1 MIRLLFV
8 FVFILTWSTST
19 FGQFQ
24 VSENRRFITRDG
36 KPFFWLGDTAWEL
49 FHRLSKE
56 DATYYF
62 KKRSEQGFTVIQ
74 AVALAELDG
83 LQTPNANGDL
93 PLIDLDPTKP
103 NEKYFAHVDS
113 LINIAGKFGLTIA
126 LLPTWGD
133 KVDKSTWGKGPDIFN
148 VKNAN
153 TFGKWMGQ
161 RFEKKTNVIW
171 IMGGDR
177 NPKNAQQVEIWNALA
192 EGVTAGAGGPNKV
205 LMSFHPQPNAL
216 GSAEW
221 FHQSEWLDFNMFQN
235 GHCRDQ
241 EHYLKI
247 STLYNKAPFK
257 PIIDGE
263 PLYED
268 HPVCFNA
275 KDLGTSSAY
284 DIRKYAYLDLFAG
297 AFGHTYGC
305 HDVWQMYDSTRVG
318 INGPHFPWKIALD
331 LPGANQMKF
340 ARELMESKSM
350 FDRIPD
356 QSILIESDETPGER
370 IQATRGKD
378 YVFVYSCVGKRFR
391 LKMGQIPGEKSAFF
405 WVNPRTGEKSTKNNI
420 NNTGIQTF
428 TPPTKGYGLDWV
440 MVLESLPDPKPE
452 VKPEPAAI
460 EVKPSPEVKA
470 IPEAKPSSG
479 LNPNVAPTT
488 PSAGP
493 EVKVEPKPQATATT
507 PAQASPAPAPTST
520 PAGTIETKPLPKS
533 TLQANPATTPTVVPE
548 VKVELKPQASGTTP
562 LQASPTAT
570 PPPAGMIETK
580 PSSTSTLQTNPGPT
594 PTASTANT
602 ATGSNSPTAVN
613 AAQPKN

>member
-24 VSENRRFITRDG
+24 VSENRRFITREG

-93 PLIDLDPTKP
+93 PLVDLDPTKP

-113 LINIAGKFGLTIA
+113 LITIAGKFGLTIA

-133 KVDKSTWGKGPDIFN
+133 KVDKSTWGKGPEIFN
-148 VKNAN
+148 AKNAN
-153 TFGKWMGQ
+153 SYGKWIGQ
-161 RFEKKTNVIW
+161 RFEKKTNLIW

-177 NPKNAQQVEIWNALA
+177 NPKNTQQIEIWNALA
-192 EGVTAGAGGPNKV
+192 EGVSAGAGGPNKA

-221 FHQSEWLDFNMFQN
+221 FHQSDWLDFNMFQN

-247 STLYNKAPFK
+247 ATLYNKAPFK

-263 PLYED
+263 PMYED

-350 FDRIPD
+350 LDRIPD

-378 YVFVYSCVGKRFR
+378 YVFVYSCIGKRFR
-391 LKMGQIPGEKSAFF
+391 LKMAQIPGEKSAFF
-405 WVNPRTGEKSTKNNI
+405 WVNPRTGEKSSKNNI

-440 MVLESLPDPKPE
+440 MVLESIPDPKPE
-452 VKPEPAAI
+452 VKVEPSAT
-460 EVKPSPEVKA
+460 EVKPSLD
-470 IPEAKPSSG
+470 AKSP
-479 LNPNVAPTT
+479 AT
-488 PSAGP
+488 PLTPANAP
-493 EVKVEPKPQATATT
+493 EVKVDSKPQASSTSPLQTSPSTT
-507 PAQASPAPAPTST
+507 PA
-520 PAGTIETKPLPKS
+520 
-533 TLQANPATTPTVVPE
+533 VVPE
-548 VKVELKPQASGTTP
+548 VKPQASPTST
-562 LQASPTAT
+562 LQASPATA
-570 PPPAGMIETK
+570 
-580 PSSTSTLQTNPGPT
+580 
-594 PTASTANT
+594 PTAPTANT
-602 ATGSNSPTAVN
+602 AAGNSSATTGNATQPVN
-613 AAQPKN
+613 QAEVKTPN

>member
-113 LINIAGKFGLTIA
+113 LITIAGKFGLTIA

-133 KVDKSTWGKGPDIFN
+133 KVDKSTWGKGPEIFN
-148 VKNAN
+148 AKNAN
-153 TFGKWMGQ
+153 TYGKWIGQ
-161 RFEKKTNVIW
+161 RFEKKTNLIW

-177 NPKNAQQVEIWNALA
+177 NPKNAQQIEIWNALA

-241 EHYLKI
+241 EHYLKV

-263 PLYED
+263 PMYED

-305 HDVWQMYDSTRVG
+305 HDVWQMFDSTRV
-318 INGPHFPWKIALD
+318 
-331 LPGANQMKF
+331 
-340 ARELMESKSM
+340 
-350 FDRIPD
+350 
-356 QSILIESDETPGER
+356 
-370 IQATRGKD
+370 
-378 YVFVYSCVGKRFR
+378 
-391 LKMGQIPGEKSAFF
+391 
-405 WVNPRTGEKSTKNNI
+405 
-420 NNTGIQTF
+420 
-428 TPPTKGYGLDWV
+428 
-440 MVLESLPDPKPE
+440 
-452 VKPEPAAI
+452 
-460 EVKPSPEVKA
+460 
-470 IPEAKPSSG
+470 
-479 LNPNVAPTT
+479 
-488 PSAGP
+488 
-493 EVKVEPKPQATATT
+493 
-507 PAQASPAPAPTST
+507 
-520 PAGTIETKPLPKS
+520 
-533 TLQANPATTPTVVPE
+533 
-548 VKVELKPQASGTTP
+548 
-562 LQASPTAT
+562 
-570 PPPAGMIETK
+570 
-580 PSSTSTLQTNPGPT
+580 
-594 PTASTANT
+594 
-602 ATGSNSPTAVN
+602 
-613 AAQPKN
+613 

>member
-8 FVFILTWSTST
+8 FVFILTWSSST

-24 VSENRRFITRDG
+24 VSENHRFITKEG

-56 DATYYF
+56 DVTYYF

-113 LINIAGKFGLTIA
+113 LITIAGKFGLTIA
-126 LLPTWGD
+126 MLPTWGD
-133 KVDKSTWGKGPDIFN
+133 KVDKSTWGKGPEIFN
-148 VKNAN
+148 AKNAN
-153 TFGKWMGQ
+153 TYGKWIGQ
-161 RFEKKTNVIW
+161 RFEKKSNLIW

-177 NPKNAQQVEIWNALA
+177 NPKNAQQIEIWNALA
-192 EGVTAGAGGPNKV
+192 EGVSAGAGGPNKV

-221 FHQSEWLDFNMFQN
+221 FHQSDWLDFNMFQN

-241 EHYLKI
+241 EHYLKV

-263 PLYED
+263 PMYED

-305 HDVWQMYDSTRVG
+305 HDVWQMFDSTRVG

-350 FDRIPD
+350 LDRIPD

-378 YVFVYSCVGKRFR
+378 YVFVYSCIGKRFR
-391 LKMGQIPGEKSAFF
+391 LKMGQIPGEKSAYF

-440 MVLESLPDPKPE
+440 MVLESIPDPKPE
-452 VKPEPAAI
+452 VKVEPAA
-460 EVKPSPEVKA
+460 EVKPSLETKAPVTPLTPTNAPEVKA
-470 IPEAKPSSG
+470 ETKPQSSATSP
-479 LNPNVAPTT
+479 LQTSPPTT
-488 PSAGP
+488 PAVAPEVKPENKPQSSATSPLQTSPLTTPAVGP
-493 EVKVEPKPQATATT
+493 EVKPENKPQTSAT
-507 PAQASPAPAPTST
+507 
-520 PAGTIETKPLPKS
+520 S
-533 TLQANPATTPTVVPE
+533 TLQANPATTPTVPSVNT
-548 VKVELKPQASGTTP
+548 ASGNSSATT
-562 LQASPTAT
+562 
-570 PPPAGMIETK
+570 
-580 PSSTSTLQTNPGPT
+580 
-594 PTASTANT
+594 
-602 ATGSNSPTAVN
+602 VN
-613 AAQPKN
+613 AAQPVNKAEVKAPN

>member
-8 FVFILTWSTST
+8 FMFISLLSTPI

-24 VSENRRFITRDG
+24 VSENHRFITRDG

-74 AVALAELDG
+74 AVTLAELDG
-83 LQTPNANGDL
+83 LHTPNANGDL
-93 PLIDLDPTKP
+93 PLIDDDPTKP
-103 NEKYFAHVDS
+103 NEKYFAHVDT

-126 LLPTWGD
+126 MLPTWGD
-133 KVDKSTWGKGPDIFN
+133 KVDKSSWGKGPEIFN
-148 VKNAN
+148 AKNAN

-161 RFEKKTNVIW
+161 RFEKKTNLIW

-192 EGVTAGAGGPNKV
+192 EGVTAGAGGHNKV
-205 LMSFHPQPNAL
+205 LMRFHPQPNAL

-221 FHQSEWLDFNMFQN
+221 FHQSDWLDFNMFQN

-263 PLYED
+263 PMYED
-268 HPVCFNA
+268 HPVCFNE

-318 INGPHFPWKIALD
+318 VNGPHFPWKIALD

-340 ARELMESKSM
+340 ARELMESKPM
-350 FDRIPD
+350 LDRIPD

-378 YVFVYSCVGKRFR
+378 YIFVYSCVGKRFR
-391 LKMGQIPGEKSAFF
+391 LKMAQIPGEKSAFF

-440 MVLESLPDPKPE
+440 MVLESIPDPKPE
-452 VKPEPAAI
+452 VKVEPAA
-460 EVKPSPEVKA
+460 EAKAESKPQPGVANTLQSSPTTTPATEIKVETKPQTSATSPLQTSAPTTPAVIPEVKA
-470 IPEAKPSSG
+470 E
-479 LNPNVAPTT
+479 N
-488 PSAGP
+488 
-493 EVKVEPKPQATATT
+493 KPQA
-507 PAQASPAPAPTST
+507 SPTS
-520 PAGTIETKPLPKS
+520 S
-533 TLQANPATTPTVVPE
+533 LQANPA
-548 VKVELKPQASGTTP
+548 A
-562 LQASPTAT
+562 APTA
-570 PPPAGMIETK
+570 P
-580 PSSTSTLQTNPGPT
+580 
-594 PTASTANT
+594 TANT
-602 ATGSNSPTAVN
+602 AGGNSSATSVN
-613 AAQPKN
+613 VVQPVNKAEIKAPN

>member
-1 MIRLLFV
+1 
-8 FVFILTWSTST
+8 
-19 FGQFQ
+19 
-24 VSENRRFITRDG
+24 
-36 KPFFWLGDTAWEL
+36 
-49 FHRLSKE
+49 
-56 DATYYF
+56 
-62 KKRSEQGFTVIQ
+62 
-74 AVALAELDG
+74 
-83 LQTPNANGDL
+83 
-93 PLIDLDPTKP
+93 
-103 NEKYFAHVDS
+103 
-113 LINIAGKFGLTIA
+113 
-126 LLPTWGD
+126 
-133 KVDKSTWGKGPDIFN
+133 
-148 VKNAN
+148 
-153 TFGKWMGQ
+153 
-161 RFEKKTNVIW
+161 
-171 IMGGDR
+171 MGGDR
-177 NPKNAQQVEIWNALA
+177 NPKNAQQIEIWNALA
-192 EGVTAGAGGPNKV
+192 EGVSAGAGGPNKV

-221 FHQSEWLDFNMFQN
+221 FHQSDWLDFNMFQN

-241 EHYLKI
+241 EHYLKV

-263 PLYED
+263 PMYED

-350 FDRIPD
+350 LDRIPD

-405 WVNPRTGEKSTKNNI
+405 WVNPRTGEKSSKNNI

-440 MVLESLPDPKPE
+440 MVLESIPDPKPE
-452 VKPEPAAI
+452 VKPEPAAT
-460 EVKPSPEVKA
+460 EVKPILDAKA
-470 IPEAKPSSG
+470 PA
-479 LNPNVAPTT
+479 T
-488 PSAGP
+488 PLTPANAP
-493 EVKVEPKPQATATT
+493 EVKVDIKPQPSSTSPLQASPSTTPAAAVPEVKPQA
-507 PAQASPAPAPTST
+507 SPT
-520 PAGTIETKPLPKS
+520 S
-533 TLQANPATTPTVVPE
+533 TLQANPA
-548 VKVELKPQASGTTP
+548 A
-562 LQASPTAT
+562 APTA
-570 PPPAGMIETK
+570 P
-580 PSSTSTLQTNPGPT
+580 
-594 PTASTANT
+594 TANT
-602 ATGSNSPTAVN
+602 PAGNSSATTVNTTVN
-613 AAQPKN
+613 AVQPVNQAEVKAPN

>member
-1 MIRLLFV
+1 LQTKSIYMIRLLFV

-103 NEKYFAHVDS
+103 NEKYFAHVDT
-113 LINIAGKFGLTIA
+113 LITIAGKFGLTIA
-126 LLPTWGD
+126 MLPTWGD
-133 KVDKSTWGKGPDIFN
+133 KVDKSTWGKGPEIFN
-148 VKNAN
+148 AKNAN
-153 TFGKWMGQ
+153 TYGKWIGQ
-161 RFEKKTNVIW
+161 RFEKKTNLIW

-177 NPKNAQQVEIWNALA
+177 NPKNAQQIEIWNALA

-241 EHYLKI
+241 EHYLKV

-263 PLYED
+263 PMYED
-268 HPVCFNA
+268 HPVCFNV

-305 HDVWQMYDSTRVG
+305 HNVWQMYDSTRVG

-340 ARELMESKSM
+340 ARELMESKPM
-350 FDRIPD
+350 LDRIPD

-391 LKMGQIPGEKSAFF
+391 LKMGQIPGEKSAYF

-428 TPPTKGYGLDWV
+428 TPPSKGYGLDWV

-452 VKPEPAAI
+452 VKPEPAAA
-460 EVKPSPEVKA
+460 EVKPSQEAKTPATPLTPANAPEVKA
-470 IPEAKPSSG
+470 
-479 LNPNVAPTT
+479 
-488 PSAGP
+488 
-493 EVKVEPKPQATATT
+493 
-507 PAQASPAPAPTST
+507 
-520 PAGTIETKPLPKS
+520 ETKPQS
-533 TLQANPATTPTVVPE
+533 AA
-548 VKVELKPQASGTTP
+548 TTP
-562 LQASPTAT
+562 LQASPATTPSITA
-570 PPPAGMIETK
+570 AGTVDTR
-580 PSSTSTLQTNPGPT
+580 PSSTSTLQANPVS
-594 PTASTANT
+594 STT
-602 ATGSNSPTAVN
+602 SPTVNTPSGNSSATSVN
-613 AAQPKN
+613 APQPVNNTEVKAPN

>member
-1 MIRLLFV
+1 
-8 FVFILTWSTST
+8 
-19 FGQFQ
+19 
-24 VSENRRFITRDG
+24 
-36 KPFFWLGDTAWEL
+36 
-49 FHRLSKE
+49 
-56 DATYYF
+56 
-62 KKRSEQGFTVIQ
+62 
-74 AVALAELDG
+74 
-83 LQTPNANGDL
+83 
-93 PLIDLDPTKP
+93 
-103 NEKYFAHVDS
+103 
-113 LINIAGKFGLTIA
+113 
-126 LLPTWGD
+126 
-133 KVDKSTWGKGPDIFN
+133 
-148 VKNAN
+148 
-153 TFGKWMGQ
+153 
-161 RFEKKTNVIW
+161 
-171 IMGGDR
+171 
-177 NPKNAQQVEIWNALA
+177 
-192 EGVTAGAGGPNKV
+192 
-205 LMSFHPQPNAL
+205 MSFHPQPNAL

-241 EHYLKI
+241 EHYLKV

-263 PLYED
+263 PMYED

-350 FDRIPD
+350 LDRIPD

-470 IPEAKPSSG
+470 IPEAKPGSV
-479 LNPNVAPTT
+479 LNPTVAPTT
-488 PSAGP
+488 PSASP
-493 EVKVEPKPQATATT
+493 EVKVEPKPQASGTT
-507 PAQASPAPAPTST
+507 PAQVSPAPAPTST
-520 PAGTIETKPLPKS
+520 PAGTIETKPSSTS
-533 TLQANPATTPTVVPE
+533 TLQANPATTPAIAPE
-548 VKVELKPQASGTTP
+548 VKPQASP
-562 LQASPTAT
+562 
-570 PPPAGMIETK
+570 
-580 PSSTSTLQTNPGPT
+580 TSTLQTSSATAPMA
-594 PTASTANT
+594 PTANA
-602 ATGSNSPTAVN
+602 ATGNSSATT
-613 AAQPKN
+613 AQPNK

>member
-24 VSENRRFITRDG
+24 VSENRRFITREG

-113 LINIAGKFGLTIA
+113 LITIAGKFGLTIA

-133 KVDKSTWGKGPDIFN
+133 KVDKSTWGKGPEIFN
-148 VKNAN
+148 AKNAN
-153 TFGKWMGQ
+153 SYGKWIGQ
-161 RFEKKTNVIW
+161 RFEKKTNLIW

-177 NPKNAQQVEIWNALA
+177 NPKNAQQIEIWNALA
-192 EGVTAGAGGPNKV
+192 EGVSAGVGGPNKV

-221 FHQSEWLDFNMFQN
+221 FHQSDWLDFNMLGSAEWFHQSDWLDFNMFQN

-241 EHYLKI
+241 EHYLKV

-263 PLYED
+263 PMYED

-318 INGPHFPWKIALD
+318 INGPHFSWKIALD

-350 FDRIPD
+350 LDRIPD

-378 YVFVYSCVGKRFR
+378 YVFVYTCVGKRFR

-405 WVNPRTGEKSTKNNI
+405 WVNPRTGEKSSKNNI

-440 MVLESLPDPKPE
+440 MVLESIPDPKPE
-452 VKPEPAAI
+452 VKVEPAAT
-460 EVKPSPEVKA
+460 EVKPSL
-470 IPEAKPSSG
+470 EAK
-479 LNPNVAPTT
+479 APAT
-488 PSAGP
+488 PLTPANTP
-493 EVKVEPKPQATATT
+493 EVKVDSKP
-507 PAQASPAPAPTST
+507 
-520 PAGTIETKPLPKS
+520 
-533 TLQANPATTPTVVPE
+533 
-548 VKVELKPQASGTTP
+548 
-562 LQASPTAT
+562 
-570 PPPAGMIETK
+570 K
-580 PSSTSTLQTNPGPT
+580 PSSTSPLQTSAPTTPAAAVPEVKPQASPTSTLQASPATAPT
-594 PTASTANT
+594 TPTANT
-602 ATGSNSPTAVN
+602 AAGNSSATTGNAV
-613 AAQPKN
+613 QPVNQAEVKAPN

>member
-8 FVFILTWSTST
+8 VILITSLSTRI

-24 VSENRRFITRDG
+24 VSESHRFITRDG

-74 AVALAELDG
+74 AVVLSELDG
-83 LQTPNANGDL
+83 LHTPNANGDL
-93 PLIDLDPTKP
+93 PLIDDDPTKP
-103 NEKYFAHVDS
+103 NEKYFAHVDT

-133 KVDKSTWGKGPDIFN
+133 KVDKSTWGAGPEIFN
-148 VKNAN
+148 TKNAN
-153 TFGKWMGQ
+153 TFGKWIGQ

-192 EGVTAGAGGPNKV
+192 EGVTTGAGGPNKV

-221 FHQSEWLDFNMFQN
+221 FHQSDWLDFNMFQN

-263 PLYED
+263 PMYED

-275 KDLGTSSAY
+275 KDLGTSSAS

-318 INGPHFPWKIALD
+318 INGPHFSWKIALD

-340 ARELMESKSM
+340 ARELMESKSIL
-350 FDRIPD
+350 DRIPD

-378 YVFVYSCVGKRFR
+378 YVFVYSCIGKRFR
-391 LKMGQIPGEKSAFF
+391 LKMAQIPGEKSTYF
-405 WVNPRTGEKSTKNNI
+405 WVNPRTGEKSNKSSV

-440 MVLESLPDPKPE
+440 MVLESIPDPKPE
-452 VKPEPAAI
+452 VKVEPAA
-460 EVKPSPEVKA
+460 EVKTESKPQTPVTSPLQTSPTTPAAEVKA
-470 IPEAKPSSG
+470 E
-479 LNPNVAPTT
+479 T
-488 PSAGP
+488 
-493 EVKVEPKPQATATT
+493 KPQVT
-507 PAQASPAPAPTST
+507 PTSTLQASPATAPTA
-520 PAGTIETKPLPKS
+520 PIP
-533 TLQANPATTPTVVPE
+533 N
-548 VKVELKPQASGTTP
+548 
-562 LQASPTAT
+562 
-570 PPPAGMIETK
+570 
-580 PSSTSTLQTNPGPT
+580 SSVRN
-594 PTASTANT
+594 
-602 ATGSNSPTAVN
+602 NSPTTVN
-613 AAQPKN
+613 ATQPVNKE

>member
-1 MIRLLFV
+1 LQTKSIYMIRLLFV
-8 FVFILTWSTST
+8 FMFISLLSTPI

-24 VSENRRFITRDG
+24 VSENHRFITRDG

-74 AVALAELDG
+74 AVTLAELDG
-83 LQTPNANGDL
+83 LHTPNANGDL
-93 PLIDLDPTKP
+93 PLIDDDPTKP
-103 NEKYFAHVDS
+103 NEKYFAHVDT

-126 LLPTWGD
+126 MLPTWGD
-133 KVDKSTWGKGPDIFN
+133 KVDKSSWGKGPEIFN
-148 VKNAN
+148 AKNAN

-161 RFEKKTNVIW
+161 RFEKKTNLIW

-221 FHQSEWLDFNMFQN
+221 FHQSDWLDFNMFQN

-263 PLYED
+263 PMYED
-268 HPVCFNA
+268 HPVCFNE

-318 INGPHFPWKIALD
+318 VNGPHFPWKIALD

-340 ARELMESKSM
+340 ARELMESKPM
-350 FDRIPD
+350 LDRIPD

-378 YVFVYSCVGKRFR
+378 YIFVYSCVGKRFR
-391 LKMGQIPGEKSAFF
+391 LKMAQIPGEKSAFF

-440 MVLESLPDPKPE
+440 MVLESIPDPKPE
-452 VKPEPAAI
+452 VKVEPAA
-460 EVKPSPEVKA
+460 EAKAETKPQTPVTSPLQSSPTTTPATEIKVETKPQTSATSPLQTSAPTTPAVIPEVKA
-470 IPEAKPSSG
+470 E
-479 LNPNVAPTT
+479 N
-488 PSAGP
+488 
-493 EVKVEPKPQATATT
+493 KPQA
-507 PAQASPAPAPTST
+507 SPTS
-520 PAGTIETKPLPKS
+520 S
-533 TLQANPATTPTVVPE
+533 LQANPAT
-548 VKVELKPQASGTTP
+548 A
-562 LQASPTAT
+562 PTA
-570 PPPAGMIETK
+570 P
-580 PSSTSTLQTNPGPT
+580 
-594 PTASTANT
+594 TANT
-602 ATGSNSPTAVN
+602 AGGNSSATSVN
-613 AAQPKN
+613 VVQPVNKAEIKAPN

>member
-1 MIRLLFV
+1 MQTKSIYMIRLLFV
-8 FVFILTWSTST
+8 FAFILTWSTST

-113 LINIAGKFGLTIA
+113 LITIAGKFGLTIA

-133 KVDKSTWGKGPDIFN
+133 KVDKSTWGKGPEIFN
-148 VKNAN
+148 AKNAN
-153 TFGKWMGQ
+153 TYGKWIGQ
-161 RFEKKTNVIW
+161 RFEKKTNLIW

-177 NPKNAQQVEIWNALA
+177 NPKNAQQIEIWNALA
-192 EGVTAGAGGPNKV
+192 EGVSAGAGGPNKV

-241 EHYLKI
+241 EHYLKV

-263 PLYED
+263 PMYED

-350 FDRIPD
+350 LDRIPD

-378 YVFVYSCVGKRFR
+378 YVFVYSCIGKRFR

-405 WVNPRTGEKSTKNNI
+405 WFNPRTGEKSAKNNV

-428 TPPTKGYGLDWV
+428 TPPSKGYGLDWV

-452 VKPEPAAI
+452 VKPEPAAT

-470 IPEAKPSSG
+470 
-479 LNPNVAPTT
+479 PTT
-488 PSAGP
+488 PLTPANAP
-493 EVKVEPKPQATATT
+493 EVKVDIKPQAPAATT
-507 PAQASPAPAPTST
+507 PLQAS
-520 PAGTIETKPLPKS
+520 
-533 TLQANPATTPTVVPE
+533 PATTPTVVPE
-548 VKVELKPQASGTTP
+548 VKPQVSPTST
-562 LQASPTAT
+562 LQASPVTA
-570 PPPAGMIETK
+570 
-580 PSSTSTLQTNPGPT
+580 
-594 PTASTANT
+594 PTAPTANT
-602 ATGSNSPTAVN
+602 ATVNSSATT
-613 AAQPKN
+613 AQPNK

>member
-24 VSENRRFITRDG
+24 VSENRRFITREG

-113 LINIAGKFGLTIA
+113 LITIAGKFGLTIA
-126 LLPTWGD
+126 MLPTWGD
-133 KVDKSTWGKGPDIFN
+133 KVDKSTWGKGPEIFN
-148 VKNAN
+148 AKNAN
-153 TFGKWMGQ
+153 SYGKWIGQ
-161 RFEKKTNVIW
+161 RFEKKTNLIW

-177 NPKNAQQVEIWNALA
+177 NPKNAQQIEIWNALA
-192 EGVTAGAGGPNKV
+192 EGVSAGAGGPNKV

-221 FHQSEWLDFNMFQN
+221 FHQSDWLDFNMFQN

-241 EHYLKI
+241 EHYLKV

-263 PLYED
+263 PMYED

-318 INGPHFPWKIALD
+318 INGPHFSWKIALD

-350 FDRIPD
+350 LDRIPD

-378 YVFVYSCVGKRFR
+378 YVFVYSCIGKRFR
-391 LKMGQIPGEKSAFF
+391 LKMSQIPGEKSVFF
-405 WVNPRTGEKSTKNNI
+405 WVNPRTGEKSSKNNI

-440 MVLESLPDPKPE
+440 MVLEAVPDPKPE
-452 VKPEPAAI
+452 VKPEPAAAT
-460 EVKPSPEVKA
+460 EVKPSLDAKA
-470 IPEAKPSSG
+470 PA
-479 LNPNVAPTT
+479 T
-488 PSAGP
+488 PLTPANAP
-493 EVKVEPKPQATATT
+493 EVKVDSKPQPSATSPLQTSAPTTT
-507 PAQASPAPAPTST
+507 PA
-520 PAGTIETKPLPKS
+520 
-533 TLQANPATTPTVVPE
+533 VVPE
-548 VKVELKPQASGTTP
+548 VKVDIKPQPSSTSPLQTSAPTTTPAVVPEVKPQASPTST
-562 LQASPTAT
+562 LQASPATA
-570 PPPAGMIETK
+570 
-580 PSSTSTLQTNPGPT
+580 
-594 PTASTANT
+594 PTAPTANT
-602 ATGSNSPTAVN
+602 AAGNSSATTVN
-613 AAQPKN
+613 AVQPVNQAEVKAPN

>member
-24 VSENRRFITRDG
+24 VSENRRFITREG

-62 KKRSEQGFTVIQ
+62 KKRSEQGFSVIQ
-74 AVALAELDG
+74 AVAFAELDG

-113 LINIAGKFGLTIA
+113 LITIAGKFGLTIA

-133 KVDKSTWGKGPDIFN
+133 KVDKSTWGKGPEIFN
-148 VKNAN
+148 AKNAN
-153 TFGKWMGQ
+153 FYGKWIGQ
-161 RFEKKTNVIW
+161 RFEKKTNLIW

-177 NPKNAQQVEIWNALA
+177 NPKNAQQIEIWNALA
-192 EGVTAGAGGPNKV
+192 EGVSAGAGGPNKV

-221 FHQSEWLDFNMFQN
+221 FHQSDWLDFNMFQN

-247 STLYNKAPFK
+247 ATLYNKAPFK

-263 PLYED
+263 PMYED

-305 HDVWQMYDSTRVG
+305 HDVWQMHDSTRVG

-350 FDRIPD
+350 LDRIPD

-378 YVFVYSCVGKRFR
+378 YVFVYSCIGKRFR
-391 LKMGQIPGEKSAFF
+391 LKMGQIPGEKSAYF
-405 WVNPRTGEKSTKNNI
+405 WVNPRTGEKSSKNNI

-440 MVLESLPDPKPE
+440 MVLESIPDPKPE
-452 VKPEPAAI
+452 VKVEPAAT
-460 EVKPSPEVKA
+460 EVKPSL
-470 IPEAKPSSG
+470 EAK
-479 LNPNVAPTT
+479 APAT
-488 PSAGP
+488 PLTPANTP
-493 EVKVEPKPQATATT
+493 EVKVDSKPQPSSTSPLQTSAPTTTPAAVPEVKPQASPTSTL
-507 PAQASPAPAPTST
+507 QASPATAPTA
-520 PAGTIETKPLPKS
+520 P
-533 TLQANPATTPTVVPE
+533 
-548 VKVELKPQASGTTP
+548 
-562 LQASPTAT
+562 
-570 PPPAGMIETK
+570 
-580 PSSTSTLQTNPGPT
+580 
-594 PTASTANT
+594 TANT
-602 ATGSNSPTAVN
+602 AVGNSSATTGNAV
-613 AAQPKN
+613 QPVNQAEVKAPN

>member
-1 MIRLLFV
+1 MQTKSIYMIRLLFV

-103 NEKYFAHVDS
+103 NEKYFAHVDT

-133 KVDKSTWGKGPDIFN
+133 KVDKSTWGKGPEIFN
-148 VKNAN
+148 AKNAN
-153 TFGKWMGQ
+153 TYGKWIGQ
-161 RFEKKTNVIW
+161 RFEKKTNLIW

-177 NPKNAQQVEIWNALA
+177 NPKNAQQIEIWNALA

-241 EHYLKI
+241 EHYLKV

-263 PLYED
+263 PMYED

-350 FDRIPD
+350 LDRIPD

-391 LKMGQIPGEKSAFF
+391 LKMGQIPGEKSAYF

-428 TPPTKGYGLDWV
+428 TPPSKGYGLDWV

-452 VKPEPAAI
+452 VKPEPAAA
-460 EVKPSPEVKA
+460 EVKPSQEAKTPATPLTPANAPEVKA
-470 IPEAKPSSG
+470 
-479 LNPNVAPTT
+479 
-488 PSAGP
+488 
-493 EVKVEPKPQATATT
+493 
-507 PAQASPAPAPTST
+507 
-520 PAGTIETKPLPKS
+520 ETKPQS
-533 TLQANPATTPTVVPE
+533 AA
-548 VKVELKPQASGTTP
+548 TTP
-562 LQASPTAT
+562 LQASPATIPSNTAAGT
-570 PPPAGMIETK
+570 VDIRPA
-580 PSSTSTLQTNPGPT
+580 STSTLQANPVS
-594 PTASTANT
+594 STT
-602 ATGSNSPTAVN
+602 SPTVNTPSGNSSATSVN
-613 AAQPKN
+613 APQPVNNTEVKAPN

>member
-1 MIRLLFV
+1 MQTKSIYMIRLFVV

-19 FGQFQ
+19 FGHFQ

-56 DATYYF
+56 DATHYF

-103 NEKYFAHVDS
+103 NEKYFAHVDT
-113 LINIAGKFGLTIA
+113 LITIAGKFGLTIA
-126 LLPTWGD
+126 MLPTWGD
-133 KVDKSTWGKGPDIFN
+133 KVDKSTWGIGPEIFN
-148 VKNAN
+148 AKNAN
-153 TFGKWMGQ
+153 TYGKWIGQ
-161 RFEKKTNVIW
+161 RFEKKTNLIW

-241 EHYLKI
+241 EHYLKV

-263 PLYED
+263 PMYED

-305 HDVWQMYDSTRVG
+305 HDVWQMFDSTRVG

-340 ARELMESKSM
+340 VRELMESKSM
-350 FDRIPD
+350 LDRIPD

-391 LKMGQIPGEKSAFF
+391 LKMGQIPGEKSTYF

-428 TPPTKGYGLDWV
+428 TPPSKGYGLDWV

-452 VKPEPAAI
+452 VKSEPAAAEGKPSQ
-460 EVKPSPEVKA
+460 EVKTPATPLTPANAPEVKA
-470 IPEAKPSSG
+470 
-479 LNPNVAPTT
+479 
-488 PSAGP
+488 
-493 EVKVEPKPQATATT
+493 
-507 PAQASPAPAPTST
+507 
-520 PAGTIETKPLPKS
+520 ETKPQS
-533 TLQANPATTPTVVPE
+533 AA
-548 VKVELKPQASGTTP
+548 TTP
-562 LQASPTAT
+562 LQASPATAPSIT
-570 PPPAGMIETK
+570 PAGTVDTR
-580 PSSTSTLQTNPGPT
+580 PSSTSTLQANPVS
-594 PTASTANT
+594 STT
-602 ATGSNSPTAVN
+602 SPTVNTPSGNSSATSVN
-613 AAQPKN
+613 APQPVNNTEVKAPN

>member
-8 FVFILTWSTST
+8 FVFILTWSSST

-24 VSENRRFITRDG
+24 VSENHRFITKEG

-113 LINIAGKFGLTIA
+113 LITIAGKFGLTIA
-126 LLPTWGD
+126 MLPTWGD
-133 KVDKSTWGKGPDIFN
+133 KVDKSTWGKGPEIFN
-148 VKNAN
+148 AKNAN
-153 TFGKWMGQ
+153 TYGKWIGQ
-161 RFEKKTNVIW
+161 RFEKKSNLIW

-177 NPKNAQQVEIWNALA
+177 NPKNAQQIEIWNALA
-192 EGVTAGAGGPNKV
+192 EGVSAGAGGPNKV

-221 FHQSEWLDFNMFQN
+221 FHQSDWLDFNMFQN

-241 EHYLKI
+241 EHYLKV

-263 PLYED
+263 PMYED

-305 HDVWQMYDSTRVG
+305 HDVWQMFDSTRVG

-350 FDRIPD
+350 LDRIPD

-378 YVFVYSCVGKRFR
+378 YVFVYSCIGKRFR
-391 LKMGQIPGEKSAFF
+391 LKMGQIPGEKSAYF

-440 MVLESLPDPKPE
+440 MVLESIPDPKPE
-452 VKPEPAAI
+452 VKVEPAA
-460 EVKPSPEVKA
+460 EVKPSLETKAPVTPLTPTNAPEVKA
-470 IPEAKPSSG
+470 ETKPQSSATSP
-479 LNPNVAPTT
+479 LQTSPPTT
-488 PSAGP
+488 PAVAPEVKPENKPQSSATSPLQTSPLTTPAVGP
-493 EVKVEPKPQATATT
+493 EVKPENKPQTSAT
-507 PAQASPAPAPTST
+507 
-520 PAGTIETKPLPKS
+520 S
-533 TLQANPATTPTVVPE
+533 TLQANPATTPTVPSVNT
-548 VKVELKPQASGTTP
+548 ASGNSSATT
-562 LQASPTAT
+562 
-570 PPPAGMIETK
+570 
-580 PSSTSTLQTNPGPT
+580 
-594 PTASTANT
+594 
-602 ATGSNSPTAVN
+602 VN
-613 AAQPKN
+613 AAQPVNKAEVKAPN

>member
-1 MIRLLFV
+1 MQTKSIYMIRLLFV

-103 NEKYFAHVDS
+103 NEKYFAHIDT

-126 LLPTWGD
+126 MLPTWGD
-133 KVDKSTWGKGPDIFN
+133 KVDKSTWGKGPEIFN
-148 VKNAN
+148 AKNAN
-153 TFGKWMGQ
+153 TYGKWIGQ
-161 RFEKKTNVIW
+161 RFEKKTNLIW

-241 EHYLKI
+241 EHYLKV

-263 PLYED
+263 PMYED

-350 FDRIPD
+350 LDRIPD

-391 LKMGQIPGEKSAFF
+391 LKMGQIPGEKSTYF

-428 TPPTKGYGLDWV
+428 TPPSKGYGLDWV

-452 VKPEPAAI
+452 VKPEPAAA
-460 EVKPSPEVKA
+460 EVKPSQEAKTPATPLAPANAPEVKA
-470 IPEAKPSSG
+470 ETKPQS
-479 LNPNVAPTT
+479 AATT
-488 PSAGP
+488 PS
-493 EVKVEPKPQATATT
+493 
-507 PAQASPAPAPTST
+507 QASPAITPSNT
-520 PAGTIETKPLPKS
+520 PAGTVDTR
-533 TLQANPATTPTVVPE
+533 
-548 VKVELKPQASGTTP
+548 
-562 LQASPTAT
+562 
-570 PPPAGMIETK
+570 
-580 PSSTSTLQTNPGPT
+580 PSSTSTLQANPVS
-594 PTASTANT
+594 STT
-602 ATGSNSPTAVN
+602 SPTVNTPSGNSSATSVN
-613 AAQPKN
+613 APQPVNNSEVKAPN

>member
-93 PLIDLDPTKP
+93 PLIDSDPTKP

-133 KVDKSTWGKGPDIFN
+133 KVDKSTWGKGPEIFN
-148 VKNAN
+148 AKNAN
-153 TFGKWMGQ
+153 TYGKWIGQ
-161 RFEKKTNVIW
+161 RFEKKTNLIW

-221 FHQSEWLDFNMFQN
+221 FHQSEWLDFSMFQN

-241 EHYLKI
+241 EHYLKV

-263 PLYED
+263 PMYED

-318 INGPHFPWKIALD
+318 INGPHFSWKIALD

-350 FDRIPD
+350 LDRIPD

-452 VKPEPAAI
+452 VKPEPTAV

-470 IPEAKPSSG
+470 IPEAKPGSV

-488 PSAGP
+488 PSASP
-493 EVKVEPKPQATATT
+493 EGKVEPKPQASGTT

-520 PAGTIETKPLPKS
+520 PAGTIETKP
-533 TLQANPATTPTVVPE
+533 
-548 VKVELKPQASGTTP
+548 
-562 LQASPTAT
+562 
-570 PPPAGMIETK
+570 
-580 PSSTSTLQTNPGPT
+580 SSTSTLQASPATTT
-594 PTASTANT
+594 PTVAPEVKPQASPTSTLQTSSATAPMAPTANV
-602 ATGSNSPTAVN
+602 ATGNSSATT
-613 AAQPKN
+613 AQPKN

>member
-8 FVFILTWSTST
+8 SVFIFFISNNI

-24 VSENRRFITRDG
+24 VSENRRFITREG
-36 KPFFWLGDTAWEL
+36 KPFFWLGYTAWEL

-133 KVDKSTWGKGPDIFN
+133 KVDKSSWGTGPEIFN
-148 VKNAN
+148 AKNAN
-153 TFGKWMGQ
+153 AYGKWMGQ
-161 RFEKKTNVIW
+161 RFEKKTNLIW

-241 EHYLKI
+241 EHYLKV

-263 PLYED
+263 PMYED

-305 HDVWQMYDSTRVG
+305 HDVWQMFDSTRLG
-318 INGPHFPWKIALD
+318 INGPHFSWKIALD

-350 FDRIPD
+350 LDRIPD

-405 WVNPRTGEKSTKNNI
+405 WVNPRTGDKSTKNNI

-428 TPPTKGYGLDWV
+428 TPPTKG
-440 MVLESLPDPKPE
+440 
-452 VKPEPAAI
+452 
-460 EVKPSPEVKA
+460 
-470 IPEAKPSSG
+470 
-479 LNPNVAPTT
+479 
-488 PSAGP
+488 
-493 EVKVEPKPQATATT
+493 
-507 PAQASPAPAPTST
+507 
-520 PAGTIETKPLPKS
+520 
-533 TLQANPATTPTVVPE
+533 
-548 VKVELKPQASGTTP
+548 
-562 LQASPTAT
+562 
-570 PPPAGMIETK
+570 
-580 PSSTSTLQTNPGPT
+580 
-594 PTASTANT
+594 
-602 ATGSNSPTAVN
+602 
-613 AAQPKN
+613 

>member
-1 MIRLLFV
+1 MQTKSIYMIRLLFV
-8 FVFILTWSTST
+8 FAFILTWSTST

-93 PLIDLDPTKP
+93 PLFDLDPTKP

-113 LINIAGKFGLTIA
+113 LITIAGKFGLTIA

-133 KVDKSTWGKGPDIFN
+133 KVDKSTWGKGPEIFN
-148 VKNAN
+148 AKNAN
-153 TFGKWMGQ
+153 TYGKWIGQ
-161 RFEKKTNVIW
+161 RFEKKTNLIW

-177 NPKNAQQVEIWNALA
+177 NPKNAQQIEIWNALA
-192 EGVTAGAGGPNKV
+192 EGVSAGAGGPNKV

-241 EHYLKI
+241 EHYLKV

-263 PLYED
+263 PMYED

-297 AFGHTYGC
+297 AFGHTSGC
-305 HDVWQMYDSTRVG
+305 HDVWQMFDSTRVG
-318 INGPHFPWKIALD
+318 INGPHFSWKIALD

-350 FDRIPD
+350 LDRIPD

-405 WVNPRTGEKSTKNNI
+405 WFNPRTGEKSAKNNI

-428 TPPTKGYGLDWV
+428 TPPSKGYGLDWV

-452 VKPEPAAI
+452 VKPEPAAT

-470 IPEAKPSSG
+470 PS
-479 LNPNVAPTT
+479 T
-488 PSAGP
+488 PLTPANSP
-493 EVKVEPKPQATATT
+493 EVKVDIKPQAPAATT
-507 PAQASPAPAPTST
+507 PLQAS
-520 PAGTIETKPLPKS
+520 
-533 TLQANPATTPTVVPE
+533 PATTPTVVPE
-548 VKVELKPQASGTTP
+548 VKPQVSPTGT
-562 LQASPTAT
+562 LQASPVIA
-570 PPPAGMIETK
+570 
-580 PSSTSTLQTNPGPT
+580 
-594 PTASTANT
+594 PTAPTANT
-602 ATGSNSPTAVN
+602 ATGNSSATT
-613 AAQPKN
+613 AQPNK